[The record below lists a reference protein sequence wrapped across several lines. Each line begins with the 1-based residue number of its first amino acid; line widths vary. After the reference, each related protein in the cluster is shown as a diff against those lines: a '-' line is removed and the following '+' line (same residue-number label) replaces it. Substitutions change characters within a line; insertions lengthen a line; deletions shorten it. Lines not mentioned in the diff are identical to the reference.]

1 MNGRGIADGER
12 RLLAVVLI
20 ERAADGGE
28 PASDEQALRR
38 AIGPDGGRLEQLADG
53 ATAVVIEANQQVAT
67 DQAARAGRCALAI
80 HAIAP
85 GRAMAIA
92 MGRTDVGSKLPEGA
106 VLERAARMLAQVAR
120 APGDPPEI
128 AIDEMSA
135 GLLDARFDVVERE
148 TGLALRGERVLM
160 QGTRTLLGR
169 PTSYVGRDWE
179 LGVLTAL
186 FDECIEEHSARAA
199 VVTAAAGIGK
209 SRLAA
214 EVVGRV
220 QERRAEV
227 AIWIGRG
234 DSLRAGSTLDLLA
247 QALRGAL
254 GIRGGEP
261 LAERQERIRARV
273 SDHVPAGDR
282 KRVTEF
288 LAELVG
294 APFPGDGE
302 GSAALRAA
310 RQDAPL
316 MSEQMRRAWLDFLEA
331 EASAHPVLL
340 LLEDL
345 HWGDFGTVQFLDMA
359 LRELREHP
367 WMVLALARPELFE
380 MFPKLWAE
388 RQNVQQIRLPRLRR
402 KASERLV
409 RQVLGDGVE
418 PDAMERLVTRADG
431 NAFYLE
437 ELIRAAAEGKG
448 QALPE
453 TVLAMVETRLARLPS
468 EARQV
473 LRAASVFGEV
483 CWESGVAALLGE
495 VMAPPAVGEWLGR
508 LVAQEVLAGRPSRF
522 SGEQELAFR
531 HALLREG
538 AYATLSEDGRRLA
551 HRLAGEWLEQRG
563 ETDPMVL
570 AGHFARGGEGARAA
584 SYYLRAGEQAF
595 HVNDLE
601 AIIARTDLGLASAPP
616 EELRLGLLGIRCLAS
631 GSGQLLEVAFAAA
644 EELLRSAPRGSAPWA
659 QAMRA
664 YIEGT
669 MKAGRIGDLLAA
681 IGLLREVEP
690 APEAVGRMAFA
701 LTVSTY
707 ALDLLGRVAEGTS
720 LEDRFSAIVRG
731 FGDREPITRLWWN
744 TVLGLRASYA
754 HEDPW
759 RALQH
764 SEANQP
770 IFDEIGGEVFFVTLQ
785 LFRGL
790 NLWYLGVPARARR
803 FLEEVAGG
811 DEVMGF
817 ASSLRRFSLSW
828 LLADE
833 GALDEARALATR
845 LAEFGRAQD
854 DVIHESRGRWVLAEV
869 LRRAGDLGGAE
880 RELEVALAMAVPFE
894 RPGVLGT
901 LAQLRLAQG
910 RAEEALAAAGDAVAR
925 CEEMGGCGM
934 FRGAFVR
941 LAHAEA
947 LHVTGAA
954 DGARR
959 AIDDARARLL
969 ATAARIPDPAY
980 RQAFLEGVPEHART
994 LALARA
1000 WVGEPPQIG
1009 SSSGVVHPSGRVQ
1022 E

>member
-1 MNGRGIADGER
+1 VVKARGIAGGER
-12 RLLAVVLI
+12 PLVAVVLI
-20 ERAADGGE
+20 ERAADGGAAA
-28 PASDEQALRR
+28 PDAQALRL

-53 ATAVVIEANQQVAT
+53 ATAVVIEAKQQVAS
-67 DQAARAGRCALAI
+67 DQAARAARCALAI
-80 HAIAP
+80 HAVAP

-92 MGRTDVGSKLPEGA
+92 MGRADAGSRLPVGA
-106 VLERAARMLAQVAR
+106 VLERAAGMLAQAAR

-135 GLLDARFDVVERE
+135 GLLDARFDVVERA
-148 TGLALRGERVLM
+148 TGLALLGERVLM

-169 PTSYVGRDWE
+169 PTAHVGRDWE
-179 LGVLTAL
+179 LGALTAL
-186 FDECIEEHSARAA
+186 VDDCIEERSARVAM
-199 VVTAAAGIGK
+199 VIAAAGMGK
-209 SRLAA
+209 SRLAT
-214 EVVGRV
+214 EVVSRV

-247 QALRGAL
+247 QALRCAL

-261 LAERQERIRARV
+261 LAERQARIRARV
-273 SDHVPAGDR
+273 GEHVPAGDR
-282 KRVTEF
+282 KRVAEF

-302 GSAALRAA
+302 GGAALRAA
-310 RQDAPL
+310 RQDAQL
-316 MSEQMRRAWLDFLEA
+316 MSEQMRRAWLDFLQA
-331 EASAHPVLL
+331 ETSAHPVLL

-359 LRELREHP
+359 LREQREHP

-380 MFPKLWAE
+380 VFPKLWAE
-388 RQNVQQIRLPRLRR
+388 RQNVQQIRLQRLGR

-409 RQVLGDGVE
+409 RQVLGDDVE
-418 PDAMERLVTRADG
+418 PDALERLVTQADG

-437 ELIRAAAEGKG
+437 ELIRAAAEGKDS
-448 QALPE
+448 ALPE

-483 CWESGVAALLGE
+483 CWESGVAALLGGA
-495 VMAPPAVGEWLGR
+495 MPAPAVGEWLGR
-508 LVAQEVLAGRPSRF
+508 LVAQEVLTVRPSRF
-522 SGEQELAFR
+522 PEDQELAFR

-551 HRLAGEWLEQRG
+551 HRLAGDWLEQRG

-595 HVNDLE
+595 YVNDLE
-601 AIIARTDLGLASAPP
+601 ATIARADLGLACAPP
-616 EELRLGLLGIRCLAS
+616 EELRLGLLGIRCLVS
-631 GSGQLLEVAFAAA
+631 GSGHLLEIAFATS
-644 EELLRSAPRGSAPWA
+644 EELLRSAPRGSVPWA

-669 MKAGRIGDLLAA
+669 LKAGRIGDLLAA

-690 APEAVGRMAFA
+690 APEAVWRMAFT

-720 LEDRFSAIVRG
+720 LEDRFAAIVRA
-731 FGDREPITRLWWN
+731 FGEREPFVRLWWN
-744 TVLGLRASYA
+744 TTLALRASYA

-764 SEANQP
+764 SEANQL
-770 IFDEIGGEVFFVTLQ
+770 IYDEIGGEVFAFLLP

-790 NLWYLGVPARARR
+790 NLWCLGSARARR
-803 FLEEVAGG
+803 LLEDIAGA
-811 DEVMGF
+811 DDVMGL

-845 LAEFGRAQD
+845 LAESGRAHQD
-854 DVIHESRGRWVLAEV
+854 TLHESRGRWVLAEV
-869 LRRAGDLGGAE
+869 LRRAGDLEGAE
-880 RELEVALAMAVPFE
+880 RELEVALAMAVPIE

-925 CEEMGGCGM
+925 CEEMGGCGL
-934 FRGAFVR
+934 FRAAFVR

-947 LHVTGAA
+947 LHATGAA

-969 ATAARIPDPAY
+969 AIAARIPDPAY
-980 RQAFLEGVPEHART
+980 RQGFLEDVPEHART

-1000 WVGEPPQIG
+1000 WLDDPPAQ
-1009 SSSGVVHPSGRVQ
+1009 VARDGRA
-1022 E
+1022 

>member
-1 MNGRGIADGER
+1 MKTGRIAGGER

-20 ERAADGGE
+20 ERPEDGGTAAPGE
-28 PASDEQALRR
+28 GALRQ

-53 ATAVVIEANQQVAT
+53 ATAVVIEASQQVAS
-67 DQAARAGRCALAI
+67 DQAARAARCALAL

-92 MGRTDVGSKLPEGA
+92 MGRVDAGSKPSREAL
-106 VLERAARMLAQVAR
+106 LERAARMRAQAPC

-128 AIDEMSA
+128 AIDEMCA

-169 PTSYVGRDWE
+169 PTSFVGRDWE
-179 LGVLTAL
+179 LGALTAL
-186 FDECIEEHSARAA
+186 LDDCIEERSARAA
-199 VVTAAAGIGK
+199 VVTAAAGMGK

-214 EVVGRV
+214 EVVGRI
-220 QERRAEV
+220 QERRPEV

-273 SDHVPAGDR
+273 GEHVPAGDQ
-282 KRVTEF
+282 KRVAEF

-294 APFPGDGE
+294 APFPGDDE
-302 GSAALRAA
+302 GGAALRAA
-310 RQDAPL
+310 RQDAQL
-316 MSEQMRRAWLDFLEA
+316 MSEQMRRAWLAFLQA
-331 EASAHPVLL
+331 ETSAHPVLL

-345 HWGDFGTVQFLDMA
+345 HWGDFGTVQLLDVA
-359 LRELREHP
+359 LRERREHP

-380 MFPKLWAE
+380 VFPKLWAE
-388 RQNVQQIRLPRLRR
+388 RQNVQQIRLQRLGR

-409 RQVLGDGVE
+409 RQVLGEGVE
-418 PDAMERLVTRADG
+418 PDAIERLVTQADG

-437 ELIRAAAEGKG
+437 ELIRAVAEGKDRE
-448 QALPE
+448 LPE
-453 TVLAMVETRLARLPS
+453 TVLAMVETRLTRLPS

-483 CWESGVAALLGE
+483 CWESGVAALLSG
-495 VMAPPAVGEWLGR
+495 VMAARSVGVWLGR
-508 LVAQEVLAGRPSRF
+508 LVEQEVLAVRPSRF
-522 SGEQELAFR
+522 ADDQELAFR

-584 SYYLRAGEQAF
+584 SNYLRAGEQAF
-595 HVNDLE
+595 HVVDPE
-601 AIIARTDLGLASAPP
+601 AIVARADLGLACAPP
-616 EELRLGLLGIRCLAS
+616 EELRLRLLGIRCMAS
-631 GSGQLLEVAFAAA
+631 GVGHLLEAAFATA
-644 EELLRSAPRGSAPWA
+644 EELLPIAPRGSVPWV
-659 QAMRA
+659 QALRA

-669 MKAGRIGDLLAA
+669 LKAGRIGDLLAA
-681 IGLLREVEP
+681 IGLLREVDP
-690 APEAVGRMAFA
+690 DPDAVGLTAFT
-701 LTVSTY
+701 LTISTY

-720 LEDRFSAIVRG
+720 LEDRFSAIVRAS
-731 FGDREPITRLWWN
+731 GDRAPLARLWWN
-744 TVLGLRASYA
+744 ITLGIRASYA

-764 SEANQP
+764 SEASRQ
-770 IFDEIGGEVFFVTLQ
+770 IFDEIGGEVFFLVLQ
-785 LFRGL
+785 LWRGV
-790 NLWYLGVPARARR
+790 NLWYLGSPARARQ
-803 FLEEVAGG
+803 FLEEGAAG
-811 DEVMGF
+811 DEAMGL
-817 ASSLRRFSLSW
+817 ASSLRRFTLSW
-828 LLADE
+828 LLADA
-833 GALDEARALATR
+833 GALDEARALATG
-845 LAEFGRAQD
+845 LTEFGRAQQ

-869 LRRAGDLGGAE
+869 LRRAGDLGGAA
-880 RELEVALAMAVPFE
+880 RELEVALAMAVPLE
-894 RPGVLGT
+894 QPGVLGT
-901 LAQLRLAQG
+901 LAQLRLAEG
-910 RAEEALAAAGDAVAR
+910 RAEEALAAAGDAIAR
-925 CEEMGGCGM
+925 WEAVGGCGM

-947 LHVTGAA
+947 LHATGAA

-969 ATAARIPDPAY
+969 STAARIPDPAF
-980 RQAFLEGVPEHART
+980 RQGFLEAVPEHART

-1000 WVGEPPQIG
+1000 WLGD
-1009 SSSGVVHPSGRVQ
+1009 
-1022 E
+1022 